1 MRILSLQKVE
11 RIAENVART
20 GFAACVTPEQSDAA
34 VFRKD
39 WETAFDLVIAD
50 LPCSGLGVLGRKPDI
65 KLRLKEADIA
75 ALRELQRNFLC
86 NAVRYL
92 RPGGRLL
99 YSTCTLTAEE
109 DENNVR
115 WLLDSF
121 PGALAT
127 RFLCGAP
134 RNRRRGGLPKGRGE
148 TSALTLAAGR
158 LLYLSVSKGGIR
170 CQMPWISVHSAKTN

>member
-1 MRILSLQKVE
+1 MISADLSPQKVE

-34 VFRKD
+34 GFRKD

-121 PGALAT
+121 PALSPLDFSAALPGIGDTEACRKGAVKL
-127 RFLCGAP
+127 
-134 RNRRRGGLPKGRGE
+134 LP
-148 TSALTLAAGR
+148 SR
-158 LLYLSVSKGGIR
+158 LPLDGFF
-170 CQMPWISVHSAKTN
+170 ISVFRKAE